1 MGQDTVGVK
10 HRQKIISQQHA
21 ARDVAGMSLAFDPG
35 PAGPASFIAR
45 RSARVESG
53 NQSTNGRG
61 ESTMEMQSLREL
73 YVKELK
79 DLYSA
84 EKQLVKAL
92 PKMAKNSNS
101 PELKKAFTDHLEE
114 TEGHVER
121 LEQVFEMLG
130 ESNRG
135 KKCKGMEGLI
145 EEAKELLEEDASQ
158 EVLDAGMISKA
169 QHVEH
174 YEMAGYGT
182 VRTYARQL
190 GLDEQADLLQE
201 TLDEEGK
208 ANELLTQ
215 IAESS
220 VNIEAELG
228 GEEEESTSRTRGDRQ
243 VSRSVAT
250 EGKRTTTGGGKG
262 RGTGRSRPSRAAAR

>member
-1 MGQDTVGVK
+1 
-10 HRQKIISQQHA
+10 
-21 ARDVAGMSLAFDPG
+21 
-35 PAGPASFIAR
+35 
-45 RSARVESG
+45 
-53 NQSTNGRG
+53 
-61 ESTMEMQSLREL
+61 MEMQSLKEL
-73 YVKELK
+73 YIDELK

-92 PKMAKNSNS
+92 PKMAKNATN
-101 PELKKAFTDHLEE
+101 PELKEAFTNHLQE

-121 LEQVFEMLG
+121 LEQIFEMLG
-130 ESNRG
+130 ERAGG

-145 EEAKELLEEDASQ
+145 EEAKELLEEDATE

-182 VRTYARQL
+182 VRAYARLL
-190 GLDEQADLLQE
+190 GLDDQADLLQE
-201 TLDEEGK
+201 TLDEEGH

-220 VNIEAELG
+220 VNVEAEAG
-228 GEEEESTSRTRGDRQ
+228 ADEEASSSQSGDRQ
-243 VSRSVAT
+243 VKRSVAK
-250 EGKRTTTGGGKG
+250 EGVRSRTGSNRS
-262 RGTGRSRPSRAAAR
+262 RGTSRSTTRSQARTR